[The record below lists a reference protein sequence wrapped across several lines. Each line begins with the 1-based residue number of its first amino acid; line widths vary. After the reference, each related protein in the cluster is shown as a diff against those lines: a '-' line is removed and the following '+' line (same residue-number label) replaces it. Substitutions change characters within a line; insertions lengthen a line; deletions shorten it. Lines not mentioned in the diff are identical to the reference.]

1 MRGREVP
8 VADNGGE
15 KISRDAIER
24 TAQDLRNH
32 AQQTGKK
39 DPGWDKAHKQVRDAV
54 LRHEQ
59 RNQRKER

>member
-1 MRGREVP
+1 MAES
-8 VADNGGE
+8 GGE

-24 TAQDLRNH
+24 TANDLRNH
-32 AQQTGKK
+32 AREIGKR
-39 DPGWDKAHKQVRDAV
+39 DPGFEKAHKQVRDAV